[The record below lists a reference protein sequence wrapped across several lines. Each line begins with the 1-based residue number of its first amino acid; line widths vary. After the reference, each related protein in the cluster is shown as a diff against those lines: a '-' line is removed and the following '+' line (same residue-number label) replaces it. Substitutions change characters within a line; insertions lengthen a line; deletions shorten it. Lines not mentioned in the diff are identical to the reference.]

1 MSDNTLS
8 LAIFEDM
15 KKQAPNVK
23 AFGAKLKFVIDE
35 TSIMIDGTGDSNEV
49 TLDDGEADCT
59 ISASSETI
67 KGLRTGD
74 INPMMAVMTGKIKI
88 KGDMGLAMK
97 MQSLI

>member
-1 MSDNTLS
+1 MSDNSLS

-15 KKQAPNVK
+15 KKQAVNVK

-35 TSIMIDGTGDSNEV
+35 TSIMIDGSGDSNIV